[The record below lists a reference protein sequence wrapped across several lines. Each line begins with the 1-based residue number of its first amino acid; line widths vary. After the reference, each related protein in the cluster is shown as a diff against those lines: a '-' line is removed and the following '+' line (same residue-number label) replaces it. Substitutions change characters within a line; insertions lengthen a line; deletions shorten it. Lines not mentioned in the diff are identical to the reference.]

1 MSISIL
7 ITYTCDEC
15 GVEEYISKDIALL
28 SETVTFDL
36 PEGWDLGGNESPKTE
51 HYCDL
56 CVAEHE
62 RIVELDEE
70 SRKFFETQKEMD
82 KEFWGDSVVD
92 DPLVSMI
99 RNVGSIKIEK
109 APDEDAESPKWD
121 DYLRGK
127 TRRSAMMA
135 DDEWDHN
142 ITPFGGN

>member
-15 GVEEYISKDIALL
+15 GVAEYISKDIALL

-70 SRKFFETQKEMD
+70 SRKFFETQKEMH

-109 APDEDAESPKWD
+109 PKDEDAEPPKWHEE
-121 DYLRGK
+121 LIGNTRGICM
-127 TRRSAMMA
+127 T